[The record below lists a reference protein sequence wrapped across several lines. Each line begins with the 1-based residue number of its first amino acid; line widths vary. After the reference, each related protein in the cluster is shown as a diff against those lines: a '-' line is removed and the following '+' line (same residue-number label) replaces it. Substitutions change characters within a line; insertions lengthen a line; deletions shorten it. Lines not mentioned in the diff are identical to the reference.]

1 MQAVRRT
8 HRSRL
13 DSESWKKKRKTP
25 EYDKTRCIQV
35 YLQSAAV
42 YENIHHLGHTESVAE
57 VVKWVVSVILLNP
70 QQEPL
75 EGRGVDV

>member
-13 DSESWKKKRKTP
+13 DRESWEKKRKTF
-25 EYDKTRCIQV
+25 EARILFTV

-42 YENIHHLGHTESVAE
+42 YENVHHLCHAKSVAE
-57 VVKWVVSVILLNP
+57 VVKWIVPVVLLNP

-75 EGRGVDV
+75 EGGGVDV